1 MTKKSPR
8 KYRDV
13 FEFLEK
19 IGTHFTG
26 EEKIFIKAMA
36 QIGGQLLAYRKEHG
50 LTQAELAKKLGISQA
65 MVSKIEGGKNI
76 SIKVLAKVVAKLGGN
91 INISLGILPNERDG
105 EVEYRIKKSEEIP
118 RGPSR
123 WGVQLRDKR
132 D

>member
-1 MTKKSPR
+1 MEKDDEGKWKLNREGERNMTKKSPR

-19 IGTHFTG
+19 IGTHFTD

-50 LTQAELAKKLGISQA
+50 LTRAELAKELGMSQA

-76 SIKVLAKVVAKLGGN
+76 SIKVPAKVVAKLGGN
-91 INISLGILPNERDG
+91 INISLGIL
-105 EVEYRIKKSEEIP
+105 KSP
-118 RGPSR
+118 HHR
-123 WGVQLRDKR
+123 VD
-132 D
+132 